1 MAALHMAS
9 GHRPPSPARTEW
21 SAIVD
26 AATTLPPNPNRW
38 APPERILPPLAAGPL
53 RLADLPRLDHAF
65 DELANAVA
73 QLTRRGIWTPELS
86 EEFCAAALQIAY
98 EAALVMRD
106 DSTVATTN

>member
-1 MAALHMAS
+1 M
-9 GHRPPSPARTEW
+9 
-21 SAIVD
+21 VD

-38 APPERILPPLAAGPL
+38 APRARMRPPLLAAGAR
-53 RLADLPRLDHAF
+53 RLADLPSLDHAF

-86 EEFCAAALQIAY
+86 EEFCAAALKIAY